1 MVGRVRDW
9 AIGLLYRVY
18 FKMAAPKR
26 TKFERENDLQ
36 RITGMYLQHMTQA
49 EIATELKLSQP
60 QIKYDLDEIKRR
72 WREDTKID
80 LDAAKQKELA
90 RLEQLEHT
98 YWQAWK
104 RSLKPLKKV
113 RIEKKF
119 GEVDKT
125 IRTRE
130 QLLGIPAYLEGV
142 VRCIQERSKLL
153 GIYAPVKQDVKIDF
167 TDELRDLLMSGAVS
181 REEVEQEVGADLAKE
196 LFESI
201 GIMVEQ

>member
-1 MVGRVRDW
+1 MRG
-9 AIGLLYRVY
+9 
-18 FKMAAPKR
+18 PKR
-26 TKFERENDLQ
+26 TKFERENDLVK
-36 RITGMYLQHMTQA
+36 TTSLYLRGYTQEKIA
-49 EIATELKLSQP
+49 GEIGVTRE
-60 QIKYDLDEIKRR
+60 QIKYDLEKVQRR

-80 LDAAKQKELA
+80 LDAVKQKELA
-90 RLEQLEHT
+90 KLEELEHT

-104 RSLKPLKKV
+104 RSLEPIKKV
-113 RIEKKF
+113 RIEKKA
-119 GEVDKT
+119 GELEKV

-142 VRCIQERSKLL
+142 VKCIQERAKLL
-153 GIYAPVKQDVKIDF
+153 GIYAPIKQDVKVDF

-181 REEVEQEVGADLAKE
+181 RADVELEVGSDLARE